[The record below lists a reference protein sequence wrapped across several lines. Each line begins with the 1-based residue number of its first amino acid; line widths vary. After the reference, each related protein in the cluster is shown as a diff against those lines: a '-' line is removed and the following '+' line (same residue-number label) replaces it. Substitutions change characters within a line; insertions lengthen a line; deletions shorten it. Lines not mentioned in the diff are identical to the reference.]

1 MKNVIKWICWFFAFG
16 CSISVQAAIVQGNDP
31 NQAAG
36 DDGFNLTIDT
46 NTGLRWLDLTLTN
59 GRSFND
65 VSSNFAVG
73 GDYEDYRHATRN
85 EILSFWSNA
94 GINYTANYI
103 HQPDNSMAISSLMEK
118 LGLTL
123 DLTYDGGL
131 GIYKGAGGW
140 FDDTAYRPGATSPSR
155 VFLQYRVEGPS
166 GQPFCPDNPECI
178 DAFLF
183 QETVFSF
190 DTTQFV
196 TGNMLVGTAVPVP
209 AAFWLFGS
217 AVLGLIGVTRRK
229 APS

>member
-73 GDYEDYRHATRN
+73 GDYEGYRHATRD

-140 FDDTAYRPGATSPSR
+140 FDDTAYRPGATSLRGFSCSIVSR
-155 VFLQYRVEGPS
+155 ALRVSHSVLITLNASVHSCSRRQYSVLIQLSLLLVICWWGLPCRYQRPS
-166 GQPFCPDNPECI
+166 GC
-178 DAFLF
+178 
-183 QETVFSF
+183 
-190 DTTQFV
+190 
-196 TGNMLVGTAVPVP
+196 
-209 AAFWLFGS
+209 S
-217 AVLGLIGVTRRK
+217 AQLSLD
-229 APS
+229 